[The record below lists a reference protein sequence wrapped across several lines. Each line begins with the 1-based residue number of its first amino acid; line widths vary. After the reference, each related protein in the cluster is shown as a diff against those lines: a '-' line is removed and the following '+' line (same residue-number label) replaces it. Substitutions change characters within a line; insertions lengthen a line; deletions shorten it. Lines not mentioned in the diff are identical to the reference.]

1 MKKIFLLF
9 CLIAVESSPLLGK
22 FDYPVDDV
30 RYTKEQEEAIKNP
43 NTGWIGSRGRWPR
56 NLQGKVMIPYEI
68 DRTVGYSE

>member
-9 CLIAVESSPLLGK
+9 CVIAVESISTERM

-43 NTGWIGSRGRWPR
+43 YTGWIGSRGRWPR
-56 NLQGKVMIPYEI
+56 NLQGKVVIPYEI
-68 DRTVGYSE
+68 DSNAGYSE